1 MNQES
6 QQISFNAARRRWL
19 VILRAAISVFIC
31 GALVLIKTRGDGPAI
46 HSAWFQT
53 GLAAVGVYFTL
64 AVIFYLARVSG
75 RAVVF
80 HLVTQVAADLAL
92 AICLTLITGG
102 EASPF
107 SFLFLIAIIN
117 SSFWGGLRTPL
128 MVATFSA
135 TLWGGLLTIHGTELL
150 TKFLPGG
157 LAGLKAVAAPDDI
170 LSLRLNSILIN
181 TGACYLVA
189 FLSGHLAGQLLLSRR
204 ALDTSQANLG
214 RLADLNELII
224 QSIDSGLVTTSQ
236 DGLVLTVNRPGLKI
250 LGLTLEEMIGQPWW
264 SLFLPGPARDIPLGN
279 RLGPAAEAGGLRFKY
294 ARKSDG
300 RDLTLEL
307 SVLALVNSSGETWG
321 RLFVLKDLTSFIK
334 MEEAVHKAE
343 HLMALG
349 EMAAGLAHELRTP
362 LASLTGA
369 WHMLAQDAPD
379 QEDRRRL
386 SGIIGRE
393 MDRLAKLTN
402 DFLSFARPVRGKP
415 GFFDLP
421 ALAADQLAVF
431 SQTQRP
437 GLHLESRFQP
447 VPAAFFDRDHFCQIV
462 WNLLTNAVEAGA
474 RQEKLNIIVETGR
487 DPAWPRHIAFKVAN
501 DGPPIPPEN
510 RDRLFEPFFTT
521 KSTGNGLGLATVSRL
536 LHEGGGDI
544 TVDFTPSAFT
554 TFTVFFPTAPRSA
567 A

>member
-1 MNQES
+1 
-6 QQISFNAARRRWL
+6 
-19 VILRAAISVFIC
+19 
-31 GALVLIKTRGDGPAI
+31 
-46 HSAWFQT
+46 
-53 GLAAVGVYFTL
+53 
-64 AVIFYLARVSG
+64 
-75 RAVVF
+75 
-80 HLVTQVAADLAL
+80 
-92 AICLTLITGG
+92 
-102 EASPF
+102 
-107 SFLFLIAIIN
+107 
-117 SSFWGGLRTPL
+117 

-135 TLWGGLLTIHGTELL
+135 TLWGGLLTLHGTELL

-157 LAGLKAVAAPDDI
+157 LAGLKAVAAPDDL

-204 ALDTSQANLG
+204 ALDASQANLG

-224 QSIDSGLVTTSQ
+224 QSIDSGLVTTSR

-250 LGLTLEEMIGQPWW
+250 LGLTLEEMIGRPWW
-264 SLFLPGPARDIPLGN
+264 SLFLPGPARAIPLSN
-279 RLGPAAEAGGLRFKY
+279 RRGPAAEDGGLRFKY
-294 ARKSDG
+294 ARKNDG
-300 RDLTLEL
+300 RELTLEL
-307 SVLALVNSSGETWG
+307 SVLALINSSEETWG

-334 MEEAVHKAE
+334 MEEEVHKAE
-343 HLMALG
+343 HLAALG

-431 SQTQRP
+431 SRAKRP
-437 GLHLESRFQP
+437 GLQLESRFQP

-462 WNLLTNAVEAGA
+462 WNLLTNALEAGA